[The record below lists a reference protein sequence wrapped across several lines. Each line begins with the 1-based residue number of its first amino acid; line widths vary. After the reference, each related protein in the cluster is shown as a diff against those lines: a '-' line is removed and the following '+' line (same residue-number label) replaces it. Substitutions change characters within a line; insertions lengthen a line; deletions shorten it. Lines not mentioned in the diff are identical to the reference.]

1 MKFIFSGHRISIKN
15 VHNRDWRLRMVVS
28 DHRERLEP
36 LDCFFHRLLHPLQPL
51 FHLKNIIIDFA
62 SVLRGSITS
71 ISGVF
76 DLIWVPIK
84 KVNNPLTIGLKT
96 AAFRSSGQNLCR
108 EIFYGN
114 CLKGFWKNLLH
125 SSWAEP
131 RTRMG
136 RRRRQRERGILF
148 LNPFTCFKRP
158 VLSPKIFFSRNSV
171 SLFFTLD
178 TSHPCVQ
185 PAGGA
190 QRCSY
195 QTCTAMR

>member
-1 MKFIFSGHRISIKN
+1 MTIANGGEWSPWASRAPWLLLPSSPPPTPASLSPEEHHHWFRFSFEG
-15 VHNRDWRLRMVVS
+15 
-28 DHRERLEP
+28 
-36 LDCFFHRLLHPLQPL
+36 FHPIP
-51 FHLKNIIIDFA
+51 
-62 SVLRGSITS
+62 LRG
-71 ISGVF
+71 F
-76 DLIWVPIK
+76 DIIWVPIEI
-84 KVNNPLTIGLKT
+84 VNNPLTIGLKT
-96 AAFRSSGQNLCR
+96 AALRSSGQNLC
-108 EIFYGN
+108 EKVLFTWSFKCYF
-114 CLKGFWKNLLH
+114 LQDLLH

-136 RRRRQRERGILF
+136 RRSRERERGILF

-158 VLSPKIFFSRNSV
+158 VLSPKILFSRNSV

-195 QTCTAMR
+195 QTWTAMR